1 MPAGAPEAT
10 PEYLISPV
18 QRAVRLMEYIAEGG
32 PTANLSE
39 AARRTGINRATLARL
54 LDTLEHEGVLERG
67 QDGEF
72 RLGLRFLGLAAA
84 ALASRDLV
92 SLARPV
98 LARLAAETGLSSY
111 LVVLS
116 GGEALYLAREM
127 PDTPL
132 VSHIRIGSRV
142 PAHLTT
148 PGRMLLAPLPPAE
161 RRARLGPGPLPTAT
175 PHSPA
180 THAALDT
187 MLAEDAARGCA
198 WSFSAY
204 EPGVD
209 SCAAPVLGQDNRPI
223 AALSL
228 AGPAAQFGPA
238 PFRAEVERRV
248 KDAAAELSRRM
259 GACGDHGSQEA

>member
-1 MPAGAPEAT
+1 MAETAEEAPEH
-10 PEYLISPV
+10 LISPV
-18 QRAVRLMEYIAEGG
+18 QRAIRLLEYVAAGG
-32 PTANLSE
+32 ETGNLSE

-54 LDTLEHEGVLERG
+54 LDTLAHEGVLERAG
-67 QDGEF
+67 GGEH
-72 RLGLRFLGLAAA
+72 RLGLRFLGLAAS

-98 LARLAAETGLSSY
+98 LARLAARTGLSAY

-148 PGRMLLAPLPPAE
+148 PGRLLLAGRGPEE
-161 RRARLGPGPLPTAT
+161 RRALLGPDPLARAT
-175 PHSPA
+175 ERSPA
-180 THAALDT
+180 THAALAAL
-187 MLAEDAARGCA
+187 LAEDAARGCA
-198 WSFSAY
+198 WSASAY

-209 SCAAPVLGQDNRPI
+209 SCAAPVWGADGMTI
-223 AALSL
+223 AALSV
-228 AGPAAQFGPA
+228 AGPSAQFGPDTIRTNIEQA
-238 PFRAEVERRV
+238 VRG
-248 KDAAAELSRRM
+248 AAAALSQAM
-259 GACGDHGSQEA
+259 GAGPPAA

>member
-1 MPAGAPEAT
+1 M
-10 PEYLISPV
+10 
-18 QRAVRLMEYIAEGG
+18 QRAVRLMEYIAAGG

-54 LDTLEHEGVLERG
+54 LDTLEYEGVLERAQG
-67 QDGEF
+67 GEF
-72 RLGLRFLGLAAA
+72 RLGLRFLGLAAS

-148 PGRMLLAPLPPAE
+148 PGRVLLAPLTPAE
-161 RRARLGPGPLPTAT
+161 RRARLGLDPLPTAT

-180 THAALDT
+180 THAALDAV
-187 MLAEDAARGCA
+187 LAEDTARGCA

-209 SCAAPVLGQDNRPI
+209 SCAAVVRGQGDGAI

-228 AGPAAQFGPA
+228 AGPAAQFGRA
-238 PFRAEVERRV
+238 AFRAEVERQV
-248 KDAAAELSRRM
+248 KGAAAELSRLM
-259 GACGDHGSQEA
+259 GAGAGAAREV